1 MSRKRDR
8 LVAFVFAE
16 VKNYKFGL
24 SERFIGVLLNGI
36 KLDAFAG
43 AEFNSLMRQAEADPT
58 SGDPANLGVV
68 VVNFRSINFSAAG
81 AEPRWATTLAYLTWR
96 NLKSPER

>member
-1 MSRKRDR
+1 M
-8 LVAFVFAE
+8 
-16 VKNYKFGL
+16 
-24 SERFIGVLLNGI
+24 NGI
-36 KLDAFAG
+36 KLDAVAG

-81 AEPRWATTLAYLTWR
+81 GRAEVGDDIGVFDLAEFEIAGAVIFFCGPMGEGRFTHR
-96 NLKSPER
+96 QQIGSTEAKGSG